1 MVSTPLNIAKYVY
14 KRRHSLERRK
24 SIHENCVAYPDLSNV
39 KSKDIYKY
47 RVESFLRDCIDY
59 KDALSL
65 METMYNDNQ
74 FDILEST
81 VNYTINNIIPTVE
94 SSELPVCIV
103 RIVNL
108 LLAILIKI
116 DLPKQL
122 QILNLLIV
130 LLRITKPLLRD
141 LE

>member
-1 MVSTPLNIAKYVY
+1 MVSTPLNIARYVY
-14 KRRHSLERRK
+14 KRGRSLERRK

-47 RVESFLRDCIDY
+47 RVESFLKDCIDY

-65 METMYNDNQ
+65 METMYDDNQ

-103 RIVNL
+103 RIG
-108 LLAILIKI
+108 
-116 DLPKQL
+116 
-122 QILNLLIV
+122 
-130 LLRITKPLLRD
+130 
-141 LE
+141 